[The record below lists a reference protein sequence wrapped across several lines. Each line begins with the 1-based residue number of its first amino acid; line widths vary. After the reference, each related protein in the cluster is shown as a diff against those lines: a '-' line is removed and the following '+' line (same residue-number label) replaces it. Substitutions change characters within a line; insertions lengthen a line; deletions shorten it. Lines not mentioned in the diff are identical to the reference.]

1 MKSPLV
7 SIIITCFNRQTYI
20 AQAIESAL
28 NQTMLHHEIIV
39 IDDGSTDDS
48 AKVVQAYGNRV
59 QYFHQHNQGASK
71 AKNVGVER
79 ACGEYISFLDSD
91 DFWPSDKL
99 QIQLKHFTQ
108 SPAVDILHGY
118 AQQFVDADLT
128 PEEKAQLFCPPEPM
142 AAPVSGTLLVRKE
155 VFKRVGGF
163 REDLLVG
170 IDIEWHL
177 RAKSMG
183 LRIETLPDILLH
195 RRIHKTNS
203 GATHRTA
210 RQQHLS
216 ILKEHLDRRR
226 QAMGEK

>member
-1 MKSPLV
+1 MNRPLI
-7 SIIITCFNRQTYI
+7 SIIITCFNRQKYI
-20 AQAIESAL
+20 AQAIDSAL
-28 NQTMLHHEIIV
+28 SQTMGDDEIIV
-39 IDDGSTDDS
+39 IDDGSTDGS
-48 AKVVQAYGNRV
+48 RKIIGAYADQV
-59 QYFHQHNQGASK
+59 QYFHQDNAGASR

-79 ACGEYISFLDSD
+79 AHGEYISFLDSD
-91 DFWPSDKL
+91 DFWPPEKL
-99 QIQLKHFTQ
+99 QIQWRHFAE
-108 SPAVDILHGY
+108 SPDVDILHGH

-142 AAPVSGTLLVRKE
+142 PAPVSGTMLLKKS
-155 VFKRVGGF
+155 VFERVGVF

-195 RRIHKTNS
+195 RRIHPTNS

-216 ILKEHLDRRR
+216 ILKEHLDRKR
-226 QAMGEK
+226 QAMGKK

>member
-1 MKSPLV
+1 MNSPLT
-7 SIIITCFNRQTYI
+7 SIIITCFNRQKYI

-28 NQTMLHHEIIV
+28 SQTAPDHEIIV
-39 IDDGSTDDS
+39 IDDGSTDES
-48 AKVVQAYGNRV
+48 AKIVHAYGDKAR
-59 QYFHQHNQGASK
+59 YFHQHNQGASR

-79 ACGEYISFLDSD
+79 ARGGYISFLDSD
-91 DFWPSDKL
+91 DFWPPDKL
-99 QIQLKHFTQ
+99 QIQLKHFEE
-108 SPAVDILHGY
+108 SPGVDISHGH

-128 PEEKAQLFCPPEPM
+128 PEERAQLFCPPEPM
-142 AAPVSGTLLVRKE
+142 AAPVSGTLLVRKS
-155 VFKRVGGF
+155 VFERVGGF

-195 RRIHKTNS
+195 RRIHTTNS

-226 QAMGEK
+226 QAMGGK